1 MRIPAKAKRLRIYTG
16 EMDRLGTHSLSDAI
30 VEEAARRG
38 MAGATVLRGMSG
50 YGANSRVKSDKILVL
65 SQDLPIIIEIVD
77 AAEKI
82 DAFLPWLDESVKEGL
97 VTLDDVEVIAY
108 RHTKGEKG

>member
-1 MRIPAKAKRLRIYTG
+1 MRIPNKAKRLRIYTG
-16 EMDRLGTHSLSDAI
+16 EMDRLGSHALTDVI

-38 MAGATVLRGMSG
+38 LAGATVLRGMSG

-65 SQDLPIIIEIVD
+65 SQDLPIVIEIVD
-77 AAEKI
+77 AEEKI
-82 DAFLPWLDESVKEGL
+82 KDFLEWLDGSIREGL

-108 RHTKGEKG
+108 RHKEGEKH